1 MLNGF
6 DWLRRSQNGA
16 ELLATLRYLEEK
28 PDFVSLEK
36 EIGPPFSALAGPCK
50 RCWIYPRISNKDDY
64 CQSCKIIRDRGRKL
78 APLSRDAALIWGFVN
93 QLPKQLQN
101 NERNKKSYIFG
112 TYIHDTNSFLLAIAH
127 RKIKVWIQDI
137 VIHHGPDLKGLI
149 QIFPT
154 TGSGKKIGMGD
165 LLCRAIHHEANLPL
179 DRMRVRFYSNPYQLI
194 KPHELDRKG
203 LLTFEITEFLGLLE
217 MAEVFRT
224 LIRPQEQKEIYEV
237 LSIEDTTEKQF
248 YWGRLLKRL
257 DKAARDMLTAWNI
270 WNWPQ
275 GRINLLYELFDYV
288 VFSQTH

>member
-6 DWLRRSQNGA
+6 DWLRRSQSGT
-16 ELLATLRYLEEK
+16 ELLATLRYLAEE
-28 PDFVSLEK
+28 PEVVSSEK
-36 EIGPPFSALAGPCK
+36 EIGPPVSALTGPCR
-50 RCWIYPRISNKDDY
+50 RCWIYPRLSEKDNY
-64 CQSCKIIRDRGRKL
+64 CQSCKKIRDRGRKL
-78 APLSRDAALIWGFVN
+78 ALLSRDAALIWGFVN

-101 NERNKKSYIFG
+101 DGIDKKSYIFG

-154 TGSGKKIGMGD
+154 AGSAKKIGMGD
-165 LLCRAIHHEANLPL
+165 LLCRAIHHEANLPM

-194 KPHELDRKG
+194 SPRERDQKG
-203 LLTFEITEFLGLLE
+203 LLTFEISEFLGLLE
-217 MAEVFRT
+217 MAEVFRV

-237 LSIEDTTEKQF
+237 LSIEKTMEKQF

-257 DKAARDMLTAWNI
+257 DKAALDMLTAWNI
-270 WNWPQ
+270 RNWPQ
-275 GRINLLYELFDYV
+275 DRIKLLYELFDYV
-288 VFSQTH
+288 TLPQTN